1 MKKDEYGLL
10 CLVMTQGLRRMTE
23 FGPKFGLLFLDR
35 KAVVVFFNLLFKLVL
50 EFIQH
55 QSLLIVQLQSSKQ
68 EFKNAIT
75 SSSRCSSTAWSPL
88 MNP

>member
-10 CLVMTQGLRRMTE
+10 CRCLVMTQGLRRMTE
-23 FGPKFGLLFLDR
+23 FGPNFGLLFLDR
-35 KAVVVFFNLLFKLVL
+35 KVVVVFFKLVL